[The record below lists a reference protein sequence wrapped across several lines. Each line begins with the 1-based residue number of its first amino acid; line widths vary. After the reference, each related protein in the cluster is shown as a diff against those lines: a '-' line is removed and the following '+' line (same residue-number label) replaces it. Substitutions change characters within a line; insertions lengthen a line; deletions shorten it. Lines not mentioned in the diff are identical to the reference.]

1 MVSNNVS
8 LSFSRKL
15 ESSGVTVAEWV
26 VLREMY
32 AEDSKTSPGCIA
44 QLTGLTRG
52 AITKLVDRL
61 LQKNL
66 VSRSPSTED
75 RRFQEIQL
83 TSSAKN
89 LVPKLAALA
98 DENDAEFFSVLSASE
113 RKLLLGLLQKVAS
126 KNRFQNTPIE

>member
-26 VLREMY
+26 VLREMS

-98 DENDAEFFSVLSASE
+98 DENDAEFFSVLSTSE